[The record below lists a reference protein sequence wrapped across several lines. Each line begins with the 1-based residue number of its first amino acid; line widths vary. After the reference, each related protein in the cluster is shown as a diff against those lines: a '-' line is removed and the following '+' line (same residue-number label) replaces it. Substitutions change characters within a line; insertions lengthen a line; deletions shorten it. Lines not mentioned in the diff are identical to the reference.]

1 MRADALGRPLRFRI
15 APGQIH
21 DITAA
26 LPLLE
31 DQNADAILADKAYDS
46 KELRDRVAQMKAQAV
61 IPSKRN
67 RKLFIPHDTELYKK
81 RNRIERCF
89 NQLKHFRRFAA
100 RYDRRTIHF
109 NGFVYLAA
117 AMIWLA

>member
-1 MRADALGRPLRFRI
+1 M
-15 APGQIH
+15 
-21 DITAA
+21 
-26 LPLLE
+26 
-31 DQNADAILADKAYDS
+31 
-46 KELRDRVAQMKAQAV
+46 

-109 NGFVYLAA
+109 NRFVYLAA
-117 AMIWLA
+117 AMI